1 MSDNEVT
8 LTIDGKS
15 VTVPKGTK
23 VVDAAKQV
31 DVDIPIF
38 CYHQK
43 IGPLG
48 CCRMCL
54 VEVEK
59 MPKLMTACTMDVM
72 PDMVVKTTTDKV
84 EKAQKG
90 VLEFTLLNHP
100 LDCPVCDKGGE
111 CPLQNNTFKY
121 GPPDTRMEFH
131 RANNAKATPLSPV
144 ITIDRERC
152 IACQRCTAYSER
164 IEQDSALVMLNRGFH
179 NEVGTFNNEPYDTRF
194 SGNVIDI
201 CPVGALTNTDFR
213 FKARTWDLTNT
224 ETLCAHC
231 GCNCNITMGT
241 RLNEFMRIEARPNDA
256 VDDGWI
262 CDKARWGHNFV
273 HSKNKISTARENSVG
288 GGKPTSFPVFPHN
301 CTIEDAVG
309 KVAEAF
315 KKIAE
320 EHGPESVGFIG
331 SPYGTNEEN
340 YLYQKLFRH
349 CLGSNNI
356 DHKTYQDAPGLPV
369 SHYDVEQIETSNV
382 VLLIA
387 SDPTEELPILDLRIK
402 KAVTA
407 CGTRLVSLND
417 QKIALDKYAAQ
428 LVQYKVGCEALAID
442 ALTNGLARE
451 LGESAPA
458 QDAGPDQTGISADD
472 MKSLVETVRSS
483 MKICVV
489 YNPSALS
496 GEAVL
501 GIKRL
506 LKMIAKVPTMECG
519 AIPAAPMTNAVGA
532 MDMGLLPD
540 FYPGGVPVTDQEE
553 IKKQWGENAPTGTG
567 LSALEMI
574 ARAKKGELKALLVH
588 RSNPVLDFPGGSWV
602 TEALKKLALLVVHDM
617 LETETAKLA
626 HLVLPSNGPG
636 YDEGTT
642 TNIGGRVQARQKA
655 LETAQAPDWKIIN
668 LMLNVL
674 GDETDYRKV
683 SDVTEEIARK
693 VPGYQEI
700 SKRSI
705 GKTGCTRESIASA
718 EESVSGKPV
727 QVDKGKKGS
736 FRLRVSTFLFAHD
749 KILDASS
756 KLAHHFQP
764 STAHFNEKDAH
775 RLGIQDG
782 DTVLLSAENVNLEAT
797 AKVNNRCQSGGVVVP
812 RVSDEQGVN
821 GLIGADGG
829 TAWVEVRKV

>member
-1 MSDNEVT
+1 MSDNGVP

-273 HSKNKISTARENSVG
+273 HSKNKISTARENSVN

-315 KKIAE
+315 KKFVE
-320 EHGPESVGFIG
+320 EYGPESVGFIG

-349 CLGSNNI
+349 GLGSNNI
-356 DHKTYQDAPGLPV
+356 DHKSYQDTPGLPV
-369 SHYDVEQIETSNV
+369 SHYGVEQIETSNV

-417 QKIALDKYAAQ
+417 QKIALDRYASQ
-428 LVQYKVGCEALAID
+428 SVQYKVGCEALAIE

-451 LGESAPA
+451 LGESASA
-458 QDAGPDQTGISADD
+458 QGAGQTGIPKED
-472 MKSLVETVRSS
+472 MKS
-483 MKICVV
+483 
-489 YNPSALS
+489 
-496 GEAVL
+496 
-501 GIKRL
+501 
-506 LKMIAKVPTMECG
+506 
-519 AIPAAPMTNAVGA
+519 
-532 MDMGLLPD
+532 
-540 FYPGGVPVTDQEE
+540 
-553 IKKQWGENAPTGTG
+553 
-567 LSALEMI
+567 
-574 ARAKKGELKALLVH
+574 
-588 RSNPVLDFPGGSWV
+588 
-602 TEALKKLALLVVHDM
+602 
-617 LETETAKLA
+617 
-626 HLVLPSNGPG
+626 
-636 YDEGTT
+636 
-642 TNIGGRVQARQKA
+642 
-655 LETAQAPDWKIIN
+655 
-668 LMLNVL
+668 
-674 GDETDYRKV
+674 
-683 SDVTEEIARK
+683 
-693 VPGYQEI
+693 
-700 SKRSI
+700 
-705 GKTGCTRESIASA
+705 
-718 EESVSGKPV
+718 
-727 QVDKGKKGS
+727 
-736 FRLRVSTFLFAHD
+736 
-749 KILDASS
+749 
-756 KLAHHFQP
+756 
-764 STAHFNEKDAH
+764 
-775 RLGIQDG
+775 
-782 DTVLLSAENVNLEAT
+782 
-797 AKVNNRCQSGGVVVP
+797 
-812 RVSDEQGVN
+812 
-821 GLIGADGG
+821 
-829 TAWVEVRKV
+829 